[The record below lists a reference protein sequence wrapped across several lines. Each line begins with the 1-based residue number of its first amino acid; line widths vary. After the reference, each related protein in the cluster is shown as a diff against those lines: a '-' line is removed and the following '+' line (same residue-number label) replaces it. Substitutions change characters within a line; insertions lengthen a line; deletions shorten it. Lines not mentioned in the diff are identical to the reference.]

1 MTQELDEVVAFMQKL
16 RSHGYAIVV
25 FEPGEL
31 RGVNPERVE
40 DAMIAEGNDL
50 VDLFGEDEPQ
60 GDGGNP

>member
-1 MTQELDEVVAFMQKL
+1 MDELVAFMQKYRAL
-16 RSHGYAIVV
+16 GYAVVV
-25 FEPGEL
+25 FTPEEL